1 MQGKYLFGIAAL
13 STILLPIVGLL
24 AQVAIGRYKLISY
37 SLRILWIL
45 SVIASIISI
54 IEEIVPVAETTLLTV
69 QLLMT
74 LIPGLWLLG
83 AFRASAVPF
92 GIDQIT
98 GGWAANISAFIQWLS
113 WAFLVA
119 WLLLPS

>member
-37 SLRILWIL
+37 SLRTLWIL

-54 IEEIVPVAETTLLTV
+54 IEEILPAAETTLLTV

-74 LIPGLWLLG
+74 LIPGLWFLG
-83 AFRASAVPF
+83 ALTASAVPF
-92 GIDQIT
+92 GIDQIYWWI
-98 GGWAANISAFIQWLS
+98 G
-113 WAFLVA
+113 
-119 WLLLPS
+119 